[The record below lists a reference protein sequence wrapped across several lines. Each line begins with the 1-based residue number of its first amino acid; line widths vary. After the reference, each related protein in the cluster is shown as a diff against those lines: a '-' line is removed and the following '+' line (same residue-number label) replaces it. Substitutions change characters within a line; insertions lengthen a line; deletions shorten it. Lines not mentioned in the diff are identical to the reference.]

1 MVLIMSEGG
10 QKLLFIGDDWAEAHH
25 DIEMVDEAGQVLV
38 RTRLVEGLAGIT
50 ALHELV
56 AEHLDPAGVPDQ
68 VLVGIETERGP
79 WVQAVLAA
87 GYVVYAI
94 NPMQVARYRERHSS
108 SGAKSDA
115 ADAHLLAEII
125 RLDRAHH
132 RPIAGDSEIAEHVK
146 VAARAHQTMIWSRVR
161 QVNALRSLLREYYP
175 AALAAF
181 GTDLADRDALAVLA
195 AAPTP
200 EQGRRLSQARI
211 ETLLRRGGRQ
221 RNIAA
226 TAAKIKI
233 ALGSEQLSVRA
244 GVVPAYAASA
254 SALIAVLTT
263 MVTQT
268 EVLAGQV
275 EQGFGQHPDAEIY
288 LSQPGLGVILGARVL
303 AEFGDDP
310 HRYADAKCRKNYS
323 GMSPITKASGTKQI
337 VLARYARNRRLGD
350 ALFRQAYSALRVSPG
365 ARDFYDRQR
374 ARGATHYQALRAV
387 ANRLVGILHG
397 CLRHHTLYDEHRAWH
412 AADQELITAA

>member
-1 MVLIMSEGG
+1 MSEEAG
-10 QKLLFIGDDWAEAHH
+10 LLFIGDDWAEAHH
-25 DIEMVDEAGQVLV
+25 DIEIEDDFGTVLI
-38 RTRLVEGLAGIT
+38 RKRLPEGLAGIT

-56 AEHLDPAGVPDQ
+56 AEHLDPAGEPDQ
-68 VLVGIETERGP
+68 VQVGIETERGP
-79 WVQAVLAA
+79 WVQALLAA

-94 NPMQVARYRERHSS
+94 NPMQVARYRERHST
-108 SGAKSDA
+108 SGAKSDP
-115 ADAHLLAEII
+115 ADAHLLAEIV

-146 VAARAHQTMIWSRVR
+146 VAPPPHQMMIWSRVR

-181 GTDLADRDALAVLA
+181 GTDLASPDALAVLA
-195 AAPTP
+195 AAPSP
-200 EQGRRLSQARI
+200 EQGRRLSQARV
-211 ETLLRRGGRQ
+211 ETLLRRAGRQ
-221 RNIAA
+221 RNITS
-226 TAAKIKI
+226 TAAKIRTT
-233 ALGSEQLSVRA
+233 LGTEQLSARP

-263 MVTQT
+263 MVAQI

-275 EQGFGQHPDAEIY
+275 EQGFGRHPDAEIY
-288 LSQPGLGVILGARVL
+288 RSQPGLGVILGARVL

-310 HRYADAKCRKNYS
+310 DRYADAKARKNYS
-323 GMSPITKASGTKQI
+323 GMSPITKASGTKRV

-350 ALFRQAYSALRVSPG
+350 ALFRQAYSALRSSPG
-365 ARDFYDRQR
+365 ARAFYDRQR

-397 CLRHHTLYDEHRAWH
+397 CLRHHTLYDENRAWH
-412 AADQELITAA
+412 TENEGQFTVAA